1 MATSSA
7 SASSPSS
14 KNTGTVNGHVNVKDY
29 DVLIIGAGISGIS
42 AAYHLQ
48 ENCPGKTYRIVE
60 RRQNL
65 GGTWDL
71 FNYPGI
77 RSDSDMYTFGF
88 SFRPWQ
94 NADSKIIASKDMIL
108 QYLKETVE
116 EYGIEKR
123 IDYGIQIQQADWDS
137 QDAKW
142 TMSGIVE
149 NATNSQQ
156 QQQRVT
162 YRAQYIF
169 LCVGYY
175 NYDQGYIPSF
185 PGAETFQGPIV
196 HPQHW
201 PKDLDYANKK
211 VVVIGSGATAIT
223 LIPAMTRGPKAAKHV
238 TMLQRSPTYMFAR
251 PSRMTIVSQK
261 IAAWFGH
268 SVARWYFV
276 MFSMFQYS
284 FCKFFPKAAKQ
295 GMIDLAEHQV
305 GEKVFRK
312 EDFTPRYD
320 PWDERLCLCPDGDFF
335 ESLKSGKASIVT
347 DHIVKFT
354 RTGIQ
359 LQNTQ
364 EELPADVI
372 ISATGLQLQFG
383 GGIQCRVD
391 GEILDISSRF
401 VYKGFMLNNLPNTFV
416 AGGYTNASWTLK
428 VDLTNKCACRLIS
441 HMDRHGQRYCQ
452 PEVSAEDNMKAL
464 QLLDLTSGYVQ
475 RSAKIFPKQS
485 NFLPWRLYQN
495 YLYDKYVLEYTSLQ
509 DSYMKFYK

>member
-88 SFRPWQ
+88 SFGPWQ

-156 QQQRVT
+156 QQQMRR
-162 YRAQYIF
+162 YGR
-169 LCVGYY
+169 
-175 NYDQGYIPSF
+175 
-185 PGAETFQGPIV
+185 
-196 HPQHW
+196 
-201 PKDLDYANKK
+201 
-211 VVVIGSGATAIT
+211 
-223 LIPAMTRGPKAAKHV
+223 
-238 TMLQRSPTYMFAR
+238 MLR
-251 PSRMTIVSQK
+251 
-261 IAAWFGH
+261 
-268 SVARWYFV
+268 
-276 MFSMFQYS
+276 
-284 FCKFFPKAAKQ
+284 
-295 GMIDLAEHQV
+295 
-305 GEKVFRK
+305 
-312 EDFTPRYD
+312 
-320 PWDERLCLCPDGDFF
+320 
-335 ESLKSGKASIVT
+335 
-347 DHIVKFT
+347 
-354 RTGIQ
+354 
-359 LQNTQ
+359 
-364 EELPADVI
+364 
-372 ISATGLQLQFG
+372 
-383 GGIQCRVD
+383 
-391 GEILDISSRF
+391 
-401 VYKGFMLNNLPNTFV
+401 
-416 AGGYTNASWTLK
+416 
-428 VDLTNKCACRLIS
+428 
-441 HMDRHGQRYCQ
+441 
-452 PEVSAEDNMKAL
+452 
-464 QLLDLTSGYVQ
+464 
-475 RSAKIFPKQS
+475 
-485 NFLPWRLYQN
+485 
-495 YLYDKYVLEYTSLQ
+495 
-509 DSYMKFYK
+509 